1 MSDSRDTKIRKAAVI
16 DSSSL
21 AIPFAYIQKQ
31 FGFSVDSILV
41 QIHNQPLLDMGTYP
55 DTFPYTISD
64 YYWIYNK
71 PSYINIW
78 ICTGKLISGQY
89 FLYSAESNI
98 NPKAFLTGDANMHL
112 WVSYQYS
119 DLIHFAMN
127 KTTYELYMSETQP
140 FTE

>member
-1 MSDSRDTKIRKAAVI
+1 MSDSPDTKIRKAAVI

-21 AIPFAYIQKQ
+21 AIPFSYIQDQ
-31 FGFSVDSILV
+31 FGYSVKSILK
-41 QIHNQPLLDMGTYP
+41 QIHNQPILDMGTYP
-55 DTFPYTISD
+55 NTFPYTISE

-71 PSYINIW
+71 SSYINTW
-78 ICTGKLISGQY
+78 IVTGRLTSGHY

-98 NPKAFLTGDANMHL
+98 NPKAFLMGDADMDL

-127 KTTYELYMSETQP
+127 KSTYELYMSETTP